1 MTIAELRVL
10 PPFALAR
17 LGSSPEP
24 MDNYNLIINNPIRP
38 REISAATTL
47 AVDPDTGTLLVIQP
61 PFDVKFRDA
70 HGRIRPVAPFFEVW
84 ARLADDTTLQPVT
97 PALLA
102 GAGLA
107 PDAVKWNVTVAN
119 RKASRRTGDAGD
131 GVEAATG
138 WFNDTVRHQLS
149 GTAPNFLAGAS
160 IPFGHV
166 QAVVPTAEYPGIRM
180 RFTPAAG
187 RVYGPPPDP
196 RNPGPALAGIVYDP
210 AKGKWPGY
218 VQPTDTT
225 TDPIRARQ
233 GTNPQLVYFG
243 NPEQVIDS
251 AGKATSRYV
260 CAGYLDDECDGIV
273 DVSIETPSGTLT
285 AFARVSAGPP
295 TFAPDSMPLRT
306 VADELE
312 QAVAGPDFEGAMT
325 EEVLQQVNEI
335 VCRALESVA
344 LMNTAVLNEGNDEA
358 NVGMARDDH
367 KIWGRALEPIV
378 DPALADNLA
387 IRARHERVL
396 LALESGSLAW
406 FARVLRDYDKVADLS
421 TASRRLMPALMRGA
435 DGNHMALTRLQVSK
449 VRAAAEFI
457 RRLIPG
463 GRP

>member
-1 MTIAELRVL
+1 MTIVELRVL

-24 MDNYNLIINNPIRP
+24 MDNYNLILNNPIRP

-47 AVDPDTGTLLVIQP
+47 TVDPDTGTLRVIQP

-102 GAGLA
+102 AAGLP
-107 PDAVKWNVTVAN
+107 PDAVKWKVTVAN
-119 RKASRRTGDAGD
+119 RKAFRRTGDAGD
-131 GVEAATG
+131 SVEAATG

-149 GTAPNFLAGAS
+149 GTAPNFFDGAAIS
-160 IPFGHV
+160 FGHV
-166 QAVVPTAEYPGIRM
+166 QGVVPTTDYPEIRM
-180 RFTPAAG
+180 RFTPASG

-196 RNPGPALAGIVYDP
+196 RHPGPPLAGIVYDP

-225 TDPIRARQ
+225 TDPISARQ
-233 GTNPQLVYFG
+233 GTNPQQVYFG
-243 NPEQVIDS
+243 TTEQVVDS

-273 DVSIETPSGTLT
+273 DVAIEAPCGTLT

-306 VADELE
+306 AADELE

-325 EEVLQQVNEI
+325 EDVLQQVSEI
-335 VCRALESVA
+335 VCRALDSVK
-344 LMNTAVLNEGNDEA
+344 LMNTAVLNEGNAEA
-358 NVGMARDDH
+358 NVGMARDDY

-378 DPALADNLA
+378 DSSLADNLA

-406 FARVLRDYDKVADLS
+406 FARVLRDYDKVGDLS
-421 TASRRLMPALMRGA
+421 TASRRLMPAMMRGA
-435 DGNHMALTRLQVSK
+435 DGNHLALTRLQVSK

-457 RRLIPG
+457 RRLTPG
-463 GRP
+463 GQS